1 MCLDSGAFFLVQG
14 EEQRTLD
21 HVASI
26 LPGHEGLKLI
36 DAAGNIENV
45 TGTIEEI
52 DLLNRRIVMA
62 A

>member
-14 EEQRTLD
+14 EKQRTLE

-26 LPGHEGLKLI
+26 LPGHKGVKLI
-36 DAAGNIENV
+36 DTFGNTENV

-52 DLLNRRIVMA
+52 DLLNRRIVMVA
-62 A
+62 

>member
-14 EEQRTLD
+14 EQQRTLED
-21 HVASI
+21 VASI
-26 LPGHEGLKLI
+26 LPDHHGLKLI
-36 DAAGNIENV
+36 GTSGKIENV
-45 TGTIEEI
+45 TGIIEEI